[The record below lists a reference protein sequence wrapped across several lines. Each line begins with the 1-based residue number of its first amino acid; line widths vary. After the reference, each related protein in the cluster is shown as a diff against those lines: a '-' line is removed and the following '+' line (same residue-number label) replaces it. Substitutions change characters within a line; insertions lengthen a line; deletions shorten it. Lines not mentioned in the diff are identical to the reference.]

1 LEFSVKFGKKVVI
14 ENVAEKID
22 LIIYPLIKKEFTV
35 EASQTLVNI
44 YGHMVDMD

>member
-1 LEFSVKFGKKVVI
+1 MKFGKKVVI

-44 YGHMVDMD
+44 YGQMVDMD